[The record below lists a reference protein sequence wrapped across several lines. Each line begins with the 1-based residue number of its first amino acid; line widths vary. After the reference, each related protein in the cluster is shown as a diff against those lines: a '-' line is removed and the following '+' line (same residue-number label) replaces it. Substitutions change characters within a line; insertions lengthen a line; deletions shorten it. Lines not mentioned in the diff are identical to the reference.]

1 MGFTVVQR
9 GRKPKPPIP
18 LHRCVYPAIRHIE
31 QFTLTALT
39 CPPTDCWSQYFL
51 TNLIRAMRN
60 AADELERALELRIAE
75 DRAAHQEK
83 LAAIRERETDARL
96 HK

>member
-1 MGFTVVQR
+1 MGSTIVHH

-18 LHRCVYPAIRHIE
+18 LHRFMRNSVRDIE
-31 QFTLTALT
+31 RITRMALI
-39 CPPTDCWSQYFL
+39 CAPTNSWSHTFFAH
-51 TNLIRAMRN
+51 LIRAMRN
-60 AADELERALELRIAE
+60 AADELERAFELRVAE
-75 DRAAHQEK
+75 DRAIHQTK